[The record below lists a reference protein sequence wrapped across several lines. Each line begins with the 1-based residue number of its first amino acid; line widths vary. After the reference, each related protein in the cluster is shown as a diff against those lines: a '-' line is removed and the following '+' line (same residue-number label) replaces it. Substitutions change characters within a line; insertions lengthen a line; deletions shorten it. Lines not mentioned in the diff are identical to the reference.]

1 MRLRGARRRALTRAV
16 CYSAPSRV
24 VPIGTPRI
32 KENGTRE
39 NDGAALAQAVDEA
52 ASAALGTVPAGTA
65 VRVVAT
71 ERLDGG
77 CWRAQ
82 LQLNE
87 ERLAMG
93 GTVILHCR

>member
-82 LQLNE
+82 LQLQAS
-87 ERLAMG
+87 LAMG